1 MTEPPTPLP
10 GATLNGAIKR
20 NLEISGRGPPIDSDT
35 ERENETKIS
44 HMERSASLHM
54 RETLRPVPLPRS
66 KTHIEPVS
74 KEPGRFQRCQDQQ
87 KATQGVKMLEE
98 DEEKEPCSPSL
109 PSQSLPQPPSPHSSA
124 SALPLPPPPPPPS
137 PPPLPPPNSV
147 SEDGQI
153 PLYLE
158 ILPEETRPPEVSH
171 LERSTSLLTRRPE
184 PPTPVHRSKSH
195 SELLF
200 RKLALLQ
207 ISQDQQKADQG
218 AKKPLDTCHRSSR
231 PERPPPPNFSKSRGG
246 HKALLPVQMS
256 TWGPSNS
263 CDTQYKDSKTPPAG
277 FDTEYEDSKTPP
289 AGFDTECEDRIDPP
303 GSSDTQYDDKTYPV
317 VCDTQYKDSKTPPV
331 ASDTQY
337 GYSETSLG
345 SCDTLYTDIITPP
358 GASDTGYEDRKTP
371 PGASD
376 TGYEDRK
383 TPPFASDAQYKDIE
397 TSPGAC
403 DTQYKGS
410 LKAIRSKAVHDFFSK
425 RPLPPIPQSK
435 SQSEPLYEELG
446 WCSCVKNEDSEER
459 KPEDIEVLM
468 AWWRTIEEWDNMPL
482 DYELKEEE
490 EIRVFTLTAY
500 RIKMGLRLFNCLLSK
515 NSESLQNRITELYTT
530 ADNLDKARKRAKIAT
545 MTGGTTGTVGG
556 VAVVAGLVL
565 APLTLGASL
574 VVSAVGV
581 GVATAGGLTGAS
593 AALTNKVNSNL
604 DRKRVEKI
612 VLDYWDE
619 VSDIERCLHFVCLGM
634 GWLGQQDASRLRV
647 ADEETVA
654 VARLAEVA
662 RGNSS
667 SIQTACQSLEIL
679 QKFSLDMDDFF
690 TNGESQ
696 KVKKGTETK
705 FADKIRSLAQQL
717 QDGLDS
723 LMTIR
728 ENLTL
733 AASTIGVYEEPRYC

>member
-1 MTEPPTPLP
+1 MLKPKQLTPV
-10 GATLNGAIKR
+10 
-20 NLEISGRGPPIDSDT
+20 
-35 ERENETKIS
+35 
-44 HMERSASLHM
+44 H
-54 RETLRPVPLPRS
+54 RS
-66 KTHIEPVS
+66 KSDSEPVFRKLAS
-74 KEPGRFQRCQDQQ
+74 FFTSRDQQ
-87 KATQGVKMLEE
+87 KANRGAK
-98 DEEKEPCSPSL
+98 K
-109 PSQSLPQPPSPHSSA
+109 
-124 SALPLPPPPPPPS
+124 PLDNCTRNPRPERPPPPNFS
-137 PPPLPPPNSV
+137 KSRGGHKALLPVQMSTGAALNGRDTQDGG
-147 SEDGQI
+147 SESRLKDGQI

-171 LERSTSLLTRRPE
+171 LERSTSLLTLKSE

-256 TWGPSNS
+256 TGAALNGRATQDGDNKSPPGGRDTQDGGSLKDGQIPLYLEILPEETRPTEVSHLERSTSLLTLKSEPPTPVHRSKSHSELLFRKPAWLRIGRDQQKANQGAKKPLDTCHRSSRPERPPPPNFSKSRGGHKALLPVQMSTWGPSNS
-263 CDTQYKDSKTPPAG
+263 CDTQYKDSKTPPVG

-337 GYSETSLG
+337 GDSETSLG

-490 EIRVFTLTAY
+490 EIR
-500 RIKMGLRLFNCLLSK
+500 
-515 NSESLQNRITELYTT
+515 
-530 ADNLDKARKRAKIAT
+530 
-545 MTGGTTGTVGG
+545 
-556 VAVVAGLVL
+556 
-565 APLTLGASL
+565 
-574 VVSAVGV
+574 
-581 GVATAGGLTGAS
+581 
-593 AALTNKVNSNL
+593 
-604 DRKRVEKI
+604 
-612 VLDYWDE
+612 
-619 VSDIERCLHFVCLGM
+619 
-634 GWLGQQDASRLRV
+634 
-647 ADEETVA
+647 
-654 VARLAEVA
+654 
-662 RGNSS
+662 
-667 SIQTACQSLEIL
+667 
-679 QKFSLDMDDFF
+679 
-690 TNGESQ
+690 
-696 KVKKGTETK
+696 
-705 FADKIRSLAQQL
+705 
-717 QDGLDS
+717 
-723 LMTIR
+723 
-728 ENLTL
+728 
-733 AASTIGVYEEPRYC
+733 